1 MNRFVQSVSRVALG
15 GAKAFLRYPASM
27 LAAAVMAVTAT
38 IRVAMDYGNYDLKLF
53 NSMQPA
59 AVLGAF
65 LGMAATAFAASNPGR
80 RFLFLLGNLLAV
92 LAAVGTA
99 LYLYL
104 GPEDPPQIVMMRVFA
119 ASAVALIL
127 FVLIL
132 SRRDMP
138 VDFGEMSFI
147 TFKSFAIAGI
157 YTLVLLGG
165 LNFIAFA
172 IKSLIIEN
180 MSEDVYQHVSI
191 WSGFIGFALF
201 LGYFPDFN
209 PDDPED
215 KIETAKKHPVFF
227 EILLAYVVVPLM
239 AMMTLVL
246 LIWSIR
252 ILVIGELPAF
262 GQLAAI
268 FSSYALIGIGLSIL
282 IHHYTQSTA
291 VWFRRL
297 FPFAAIVFLAFE
309 AYAIYDRISQHGLKT
324 LEYFIILIG
333 VYALASAIILMIR
346 TAESHRLTGWVASV
360 LIIFAVLPIFGYSD
374 MPAMFQSTRLQR
386 ALVRNQMFADNR
398 IQKAMMTVSLEDRE
412 IITDAAEYLLF
423 EEDARRPDWFV
434 SSYTQYN
441 TFNQVFGFE
450 PTRPDIGPTPQPEYR
465 NLYLTLP
472 MGSVS
477 VEGYDFAI
485 FTGNLW
491 GETEPVTWTG
501 SRGNYSVSTRGF
513 SRNGTP
519 SVEVLRNDNR
529 VLYQELTGW
538 LEDLADKYAEGTNTK
553 IGNAVAYD
561 DMIFRAEENGVRIM
575 LVFQTVEINISDKA
589 EKGEYFLTLTAAYLG
604 E

>member
-1 MNRFVQSVSRVALG
+1 MNRFLQSVSRVTVG

-38 IRVAMDYGNYDLKLF
+38 IRVAMDYGNFDEKLF
-53 NSMQPA
+53 NSMQIA

-65 LGMAATAFAASNPGR
+65 LGMAATALAASNPGR
-80 RFLFLLGNLLAV
+80 RILFLLGNLFAV
-92 LAAVGTA
+92 LVAAGTA

-104 GPEDPPQIVMMRVFA
+104 GPDDLPDIVAMRVFA
-119 ASAVALIL
+119 ASAVSLIL
-127 FVLIL
+127 FLLIL
-132 SRRDMP
+132 SRHDMP

-147 TFKSFAIAGI
+147 AFKSFAIAGI

-180 MSEDVYQHVSI
+180 MSEDVYAHVSI
-191 WSGFIGFALF
+191 WSGFAGFAFF

-215 KIETAKKHPVFF
+215 KMETAKKHPVFF

-268 FSSYALIGIGLSIL
+268 FSSYALIGIGLTIL
-282 IHHYTQSTA
+282 TDHYTQPTA

-297 FPFAAIVFLAFE
+297 FPFAAILFLAFE
-309 AYAIYDRISQHGLKT
+309 AYAIYDRISQYGLKT
-324 LEYFIILIG
+324 LEYIIILIG
-333 VYALASAIILMIR
+333 VYALAGAIILMIR
-346 TAESHRLTGWVASV
+346 TAESHRFTGWVASV
-360 LIIFAVLPIFGYSD
+360 LIIFAVLPFVGYSD
-374 MPAMFQSTRLQR
+374 MPAMLQGARLER
-386 ALVRNQMFADNR
+386 ALTRNQMLADNR
-398 IQKAMMTVSLEDRE
+398 IQKATMTVSLEDRE
-412 IITDAAEYLLF
+412 IITDAAEYLLY

-441 TFNQVFGFE
+441 NFTQVFGFE
-450 PTRPDIGPTPQPEYR
+450 PARPDSGPIEQPEYR

-472 MGSVS
+472 RGSVS
-477 VEGYDFAI
+477 MEGYDYAI
-485 FTGNLW
+485 STGDMW
-491 GETEPVTWTG
+491 GEVEPVKVTG
-501 SRGNYSVSTRGF
+501 TKGKYSVSTKGF
-513 SRNGTP
+513 SRNGNP
-519 SVEVLRNDNR
+519 SVEVLLDDKR
-529 VLYQELTGW
+529 VLYQELADW
-538 LEDLADKYAEGTNTK
+538 LASLANKYAESTNTK
-553 IGNAVAYD
+553 MGDVVQYD

-575 LVFQTVEINISDKA
+575 MVFQTVEINISDKI
-589 EKGEYFLTLTAAYLG
+589 EKGEYYLTLSAVYLG